1 MVLLLLSCLICCI
14 SLTFYTKNSRHW
26 ALRDLYVI
34 QLVLYISNC
43 FYVKLLRGLVPPH
56 DFIICSLP
64 HFLFLCLRFF
74 CNLFHFDQPISH
86 CSNYASPSSNFS
98 PYPVVLAYIYYS
110 QGSYKKLNLKFK
122 NIFGGKTNLF
132 KNISGASSAH
142 FIYNT
147 INRAISS
154 RETKS
159 LTEVGA
165 VKNVNNG
172 YYRKNRHSVFLR
184 GMLFN
189 QEMNVQR

>member
-1 MVLLLLSCLICCI
+1 MAALLN
-14 SLTFYTKNSRHW
+14 SLFFAFTNSFLPKYRVKYY
-26 ALRDLYVI
+26 D
-34 QLVLYISNC
+34 YI
-43 FYVKLLRGLVPPH
+43 
-56 DFIICSLP
+56 
-64 HFLFLCLRFF
+64 
-74 CNLFHFDQPISH
+74 
-86 CSNYASPSSNFS
+86 
-98 PYPVVLAYIYYS
+98 

-122 NIFGGKTNLF
+122 NIKEHFWGTKFFF

-172 YYRKNRHSVFLR
+172 YYRKNRHSV
-184 GMLFN
+184 
-189 QEMNVQR
+189 VI